1 MKKKVVSAS
10 VTPLLE
16 NSDLDIKGLNNIF
29 TRNIKHGIDGF
40 FVLGSMGEWGS
51 FSNKFKEKYVETAAG
66 IINKKAKLLVGI
78 NATSLGLS
86 LKNMQDYKK
95 YDFDYYV
102 FMLPGATS
110 SLDPVKSIL
119 TVLDKADRPVYFY
132 YCPPNNKITLSL
144 NQFATIMKHPNLKG
158 IKNSSSDMWLR
169 RELLVMKEEQN
180 LKSLLFE
187 GQEWAD
193 DEALMAGCDGLIS
206 GMGALSSKMIVGLA
220 RAVDKGDF
228 IESKHYQN
236 RLIHLFHGIY
246 GIDLANVYN
255 GQKYALMKMGLIS
268 SSLTLAQ
275 EMDSLTAE
283 AKVRITKCLTEMEE
297 ELD

>member
-1 MKKKVVSAS
+1 MKKKTVSAS

-16 NSDLDIKGLNNIF
+16 NGDLDVQGLQNIF
-29 TRNIKHGIDGF
+29 SRNIKHGIDGF
-40 FVLGSMGEWGS
+40 FILGSMGEWGS
-51 FSNKFKEKYVETAAG
+51 FSNKFKEKYVEIATE

-86 LKNMQDYKK
+86 LKNMQKYKK

-132 YCPPNNKITLSL
+132 YCPPNNNITLSL
-144 NQFATIMKHPNLKG
+144 DQFAAIMKHPNLKG
-158 IKNSSSDMWLR
+158 IKNSSSNMWLR
-169 RELLVMKEEQN
+169 RELLVMKKEQD
-180 LKSLLFE
+180 LKPLLFE

-193 DEALMAGCDGLIS
+193 DEALMAGCDGIIS
-206 GMGALSSKMIVGLA
+206 GMGALSSKMLVALA
-220 RAVDKGDF
+220 HAADNGDF
-228 IESKHYQN
+228 VKARHCQN

-255 GQKYALMKMGLIS
+255 GQKYALMKMGLMS
-268 SSLTLAQ
+268 SPLTLAQ
-275 EMDSLTAE
+275 EMDSLTPE
-283 AKVRITKCLTEMEE
+283 AKQRIDQCLAEMQK